1 MTYKYIIMIPKIIY
15 MCHKTLIYIEK
26 YSINWKIL
34 NPEYEIK
41 LYDNKMCEL
50 FFNEITFK
58 RNII

>member
-1 MTYKYIIMIPKIIY
+1 
-15 MCHKTLIYIEK
+15 MCHKTLIH
-26 YSINWKIL
+26 IL